1 MTTLPASQA
10 APPSAAL
17 AAEALRDAAARWGSP
32 LYVTDLDVAAARLAA
47 YHSAFPDALVA
58 YAVKA
63 NPDSHLLR
71 RLAAEGAGA
80 EVVNRVELALALR
93 AGFRGPQIVMN
104 GVGKTDADH
113 AAAMEA
119 GALLVAES
127 LEELDAILARGEEH
141 LWRLG
146 LRLNPGLAADTHP
159 HLATG
164 AAESK
169 FGIGWPDLDTAID
182 RCRAAG
188 RPIES
193 VGAHIGSAIDDLD
206 AYTQLAKRL
215 AEAAGRA
222 EARTIDLGGGAGTDL
237 TPAALAEATRP
248 HLQAGTSLI
257 LEPGR
262 SLVAEAGWLVT
273 RVVRVQPRPAAD
285 LTYLVGDAGM
295 AELIRPAL
303 YGAEHPLALL
313 EPGEPLPEAAGAI
326 HLAGPVCEAGDIV
339 AHDIGRWLPP
349 DQLRLTGTG
358 ALLVIGQAGA
368 YGAAMASVY
377 NGRPR
382 PAEAVI
388 ERGAIKLS
396 RHRETVDGLIARDA
410 DVYDRAPEAIAE
422 RIREGMTMALYLSL
436 SLLAVMVAFEDPTHP
451 DMTDSAQL
459 VFLTAIGL
467 MLAHL
472 LAFRMSSRLVARGER
487 TSEYIGLVAAQVAG
501 GAVVT
506 AIATV
511 PLLLFGSWPGLL
523 VSEVALLA
531 LIAGVGY
538 VTGRAA
544 GYTRLR
550 ALLYVL
556 GVVALTVV
564 VLWVKGL
571 AH

>member
-1 MTTLPASQA
+1 MSGPIPSDQLREA
-10 APPSAAL
+10 AG
-17 AAEALRDAAARWGSP
+17 RWGTP
-32 LYVTDLDVAAARLAA
+32 LYVTDLDAASARLSA
-47 YHSAFPDALVA
+47 YRSAFPGALVA

-63 NPDSHLLR
+63 NPDPHLLR
-71 RLAAEGAGA
+71 RLAADGAGA
-80 EVVNRVELALALR
+80 EVVNRVELALAQR
-93 AGFRGPQIVMN
+93 AGIRGPQIVMN

-113 AAAMEA
+113 VAAIEA

-127 LEELDAILARGEEH
+127 LEELDALLARREDH
-141 LWRLG
+141 AWRLG

-169 FGIGWPDLDTAID
+169 FGIDWSDLDTAID

-193 VGAHIGSAIDDLD
+193 VGAHIGSAIDDLG
-206 AYTQLAKRL
+206 AYTQLAERL

-222 EARTIDLGGGAGTDL
+222 EARTIDLGGGAGTEL
-237 TPAALAEATRP
+237 TPAALADAVRP
-248 HLQAGTSLI
+248 HLPEGTGLI

-262 SLVAEAGWLVT
+262 SLVAEAGWLLT

-313 EPGEPLPEAAGAI
+313 EPGKPLADSAGTV

-349 DQLRLTGTG
+349 DQLRVTGTG
-358 ALLVIGQAGA
+358 ALLAIGQAGA

-382 PAEAVI
+382 PTEAVI
-388 ERGAIKLS
+388 ERGAVKLS

-410 DVYDRAPEAIAE
+410 DVYDRAPEAVAE
-422 RIREGMTMALYLSL
+422 RLREGMTMALYLSL

-472 LAFRMSSRLVARGER
+472 LAFRMSSHFVSRGER
-487 TSEYIGLVAAQVAG
+487 TTEYVGLVLAQVAG

-511 PLLLFGSWPGLL
+511 PLLLLGSWPGLL

-550 ALLYVL
+550 AVLYVL